1 MGGKLWTAAGI
12 YAGWRLILKPVL
24 KAGALLTKAGILLPV
39 AIVHDVSRSV
49 TVTPKPITGKTSRW
63 DGAGRP
69 ESRWPRPKSP
79 APAPSQAPANA
90 GTGDWRQDKE
100 TLRRLIAEGQIR
112 TGR

>member
-24 KAGALLTKAGILLPV
+24 KAGALLTRAAVLLPLTPLRLAPGKPRV
-39 AIVHDVSRSV
+39 APPSRPS
-49 TVTPKPITGKTSRW
+49 PGPRW
-63 DGAGRP
+63 DGTGRP
-69 ESRWPRPKSP
+69 ASRWPAPKSP
-79 APAPSQAPANA
+79 APAPSAPANA